1 MIEEVKVEGL
11 DELLDAIKTG
21 AGVDTTGATAGQVLT
36 AIEDAGGDIFPGW
49 TTPDTGIPTIGSG
62 DNGKMLKAV
71 VPAEGDPYAA
81 WGEASGGDSLVYD
94 NTVST
99 KIGEYHEHD
108 GQTITVHVIK
118 SMVVGPSSDVYL
130 GNGQAAFDAN
140 IGDNAEIL
148 SCRLV
153 AKDGYNYY
161 SIPCLTIHNS
171 GTLPPNI
178 SYTAQWNGSGLPSNG
193 GPAKFYITYVEMTA

>member
-1 MIEEVKVEGL
+1 MIEEVKVDGL

-36 AIEDAGGDIFPGW
+36 AIEDAGGNLFPGW
-49 TTPDTGIPTIGSG
+49 TTPDTGIPTIGES
-62 DNGKMLKAV
+62 DNGKTLKAV
-71 VPAEGDPYAA
+71 VPAEGDPYAV
-81 WGEASGGDSLVYD
+81 WGDASGADPLVYD

-118 SMVVGPSSDVYL
+118 SIVCSPLSDVYL

-140 IGDNAEIL
+140 IGNNAQIL
-148 SCRLV
+148 SCTLV
-153 AKDGYNYY
+153 ATDSGIMY
-161 SIPCLTIHNS
+161 SIPCSANHN
-171 GTLPPNI
+171 PNTQPANI
-178 SYTAQWNGSGLPSNG
+178 TYTANWPSSGLPSNG
-193 GPAKFYITYVEMTA
+193 GSAKFFVTYIEQTA